1 MQAFLE
7 IVVYIVSF
15 FSLYV
20 QIYFLIVFLEN
31 RKKITIHREPLRLF
45 EKNEDYPAVTIV
57 VPAYNE
63 GESVAITT
71 ESLLKLNYPKDKLFL
86 ILVNDGSK
94 DNTWEVMQRYKDHPQ
109 IKIFDKPN
117 GGKFSAQN
125 LALENT
131 QTPFLGCLDSDS
143 TVHPEAL
150 NRIMTY
156 FLEDPRIMA
165 VAPTIVSSKEENLLQ
180 KAQKTEYEMQIY
192 VKKMMSLVNAIHVTP
207 GPFSIFRIEVF
218 DKIGKYKHAHTTED
232 IEIALRMQKHH
243 MKIENAPDSYVYT
256 NTPKTVKSLYKQ
268 RKRWIYGFIQNALDY
283 KGLFFRKKYGNIA
296 FINLPISFIL
306 LSSVLF
312 LVISILRSVYEF
324 IKTQSLTI
332 SAIGI
337 NWETYRPKL
346 ELDPF
351 FFNTSALMFI
361 SIFLWLLVFFSL
373 YMSQKMLYGKTK
385 INLNILWFFLTYTL
399 LAPFWVI
406 KAMFNAL
413 RNYEASWTK
422 EIDSR

>member
-1 MQAFLE
+1 MQIFLE

-15 FSLYV
+15 FSLYI

-31 RKKITIHREPLRLF
+31 RNNINIHREPMRLF
-45 EKNEDYPAVTIV
+45 EKDSDYPAVTVV

-71 ESLLKLNYPKDKLFL
+71 ESLLKLNYPKDKLNL
-86 ILVNDGSK
+86 ILVDDGSK

-109 IKIFDKPN
+109 IKIFTKPN

-125 LALENT
+125 LALDNT
-131 QTPFLGCLDSDS
+131 TTPFLGCLDSDS
-143 TVHPEAL
+143 AVHPEAL

-156 FLEDPRIMA
+156 FMEDPKIMA
-165 VAPTIVSSKEENLLQ
+165 VAPTIVSSKEENIIQ

-192 VKKMMSLVNAIHVTP
+192 MKKMMSLVNAIHVTP
-207 GPFSIFRIEVF
+207 GPFSIFRKEVF

-243 MKIENAPDSYVYT
+243 MKIENAPDAYVYT

-283 KGLFFRKKYGNIA
+283 RGLFLRKKYGNIA
-296 FINLPISFIL
+296 FINLPISFML
-306 LSSVLF
+306 LFSVFF
-312 LVISILRSVYEF
+312 LVISILRSIYEF

-332 SAIGI
+332 SAVGI
-337 NWETYRPKL
+337 NLSQYTPKL
-346 ELDPF
+346 KLDPF

-361 SIFLWLLVFFSL
+361 SISLWALVFFSL
-373 YMSQKMLYGKTK
+373 YMSHRMLYGKSK
-385 INLNILWFFLTYTL
+385 INLSIIWFFLIYTL

>member
-1 MQAFLE
+1 M
-7 IVVYIVSF
+7 
-15 FSLYV
+15 
-20 QIYFLIVFLEN
+20 EN
-31 RKKITIHREPLRLF
+31 RNNINIHREPMRLF
-45 EKNEDYPAVTIV
+45 EKDSDYPAVTVV

-71 ESLLKLNYPKDKLFL
+71 ESLLKLNYPKDKLNL
-86 ILVNDGSK
+86 ILVDDGSK

-109 IKIFDKPN
+109 IKIFTKPN

-125 LALENT
+125 LALDNT
-131 QTPFLGCLDSDS
+131 TTPFLGCLDSDS
-143 TVHPEAL
+143 AVHPEAL

-156 FLEDPRIMA
+156 FMEDPKIMA
-165 VAPTIVSSKEENLLQ
+165 VAPTIVSSKEENIIQ

-192 VKKMMSLVNAIHVTP
+192 MKKMMSLVNAIHVTP
-207 GPFSIFRIEVF
+207 GPFSIFRKEVF

-243 MKIENAPDSYVYT
+243 MKIENAPDAYVYT

-283 KGLFFRKKYGNIA
+283 RGLFLRKKYGNIA
-296 FINLPISFIL
+296 FINLPISFML
-306 LSSVLF
+306 LFSVFF
-312 LVISILRSVYEF
+312 LVISILRSIYEF

-332 SAIGI
+332 SAVGI
-337 NWETYRPKL
+337 NLSQYTPKL
-346 ELDPF
+346 KLDPF

-361 SIFLWLLVFFSL
+361 SISLWALVFFSL
-373 YMSQKMLYGKTK
+373 YMSHRMLYGKSK
-385 INLNILWFFLTYTL
+385 INLSIIWFFLIYTL